1 MPSLEV
7 FFKLTFLCKVM
18 IETSKNQ
25 DEFLESQNRLY
36 LNSFANKK

>member
-7 FFKLTFLCKVM
+7 FFKSNFLCKVM

-36 LNSFANKK
+36 LSSFANKK